1 MGVCGNSSVDALIV
15 ILHRSMLNATI
26 AQVSRRPMAQGVRCW
41 VMSFYDMMDW
51 GLDYRLVDREYHPHP
66 MTRDSYG
73 KKPFPSYLSPL
84 SFAIIPPIPPTTQS
98 CTPTS

>member
-51 GLDYRLVDREYHPHP
+51 GLDYRLVD
-66 MTRDSYG
+66 
-73 KKPFPSYLSPL
+73 
-84 SFAIIPPIPPTTQS
+84 
-98 CTPTS
+98 